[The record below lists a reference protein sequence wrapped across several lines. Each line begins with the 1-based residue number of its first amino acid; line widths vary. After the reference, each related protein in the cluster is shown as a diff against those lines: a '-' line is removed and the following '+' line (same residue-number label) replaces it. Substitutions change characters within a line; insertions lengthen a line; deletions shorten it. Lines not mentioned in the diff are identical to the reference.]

1 MQVLG
6 YPAQSL
12 DAEIIDIYRPQL
24 RAALDTQKL
33 DGLNQDDISALTGCK
48 ILVLY
53 HDGDTG
59 KHYMTLSPTAR
70 RMVLEL
76 PEPLG
81 VECLKR
87 YWWETNTDRR

>member
-1 MQVLG
+1 MQVLS

-24 RAALDTQKL
+24 RAALDTKKL
-33 DGLNQDDISALTGCK
+33 DGLNQDDISALADCR

-81 VECLKR
+81 IACLYR
-87 YWWETNTDRR
+87 FRPGVAE

>member
-6 YPAQSL
+6 YPAQAL
-12 DAEIIDIYRPQL
+12 DAEIIDNYRPQL
-24 RAALDTQKL
+24 RVALEGQNL
-33 DGLNQDDISALTGCK
+33 DGLNQDDISALAGCRV
-48 ILVLY
+48 LVLY

-81 VECLKR
+81 LQALKR
-87 YWWETNTDRR
+87 YRWENKW